1 MTTHQLTTMI
11 ELLRKEEMVLRERK
25 ERKLNEKIDEAR
37 KRVQDFE
44 ELIAENEVLRD
55 PALPLEE
62 VTKEVVDPAANVNEM
77 EVKGEN
83 EAKENKVEE
92 VSEEK
97 VKKSAEK
104 EERDSALRE
113 RKNQIIRDS
122 SSRSK
127 RGQKLQEQKSENSE
141 ESDSKNTKN

>member
-113 RKNQIIRDS
+113 RKNQIIQES

>member
-83 EAKENKVEE
+83 KAKENKVEE

-113 RKNQIIRDS
+113 RKNQIIQDS

>member
-113 RKNQIIRDS
+113 RKNQIIQDS

>member
-113 RKNQIIRDS
+113 RKNQIIQES

-127 RGQKLQEQKSENSE
+127 RGQKLQEQKSDSSE